1 MAVAVM
7 IPVLCRNELPEFPG
21 PLVESGF
28 RAVEDLDQT
37 TGGRRP
43 RVLFAYDYDP
53 GSAPELDPMA
63 RALTWHAFKKDY
75 QCFFLALWPVGPT
88 KTREAL
94 ALVLPDFPDVVYG
107 EDYVE
112 LGFKAGNEG
121 VIKNVATNLREL
133 FPTDRN
139 GKALSEI
146 PMTREVY
153 SIRDFDLVVN
163 ISAGYPGTKEWVL
176 YATTPKNVTLVAG
189 CTGVQAPLLYPYYP
203 AQMRG
208 LLGAIKGA
216 AEYEKLLGDQYPEY
230 RTDAAG
236 EPRIAFREGRKRMG
250 PQLVAH
256 VTILALILLGNVIMV
271 LERRASGRAA

>member
-1 MAVAVM
+1 MAIAVM
-7 IPVLCRNELPEFPG
+7 TPVLIRSELPEFPG
-21 PLVESGF
+21 SLVTNGF
-28 RAVEDLDQT
+28 NAIEDLDKAT
-37 TGGRRP
+37 SGRRP

-63 RALTWHAFKKDY
+63 RAMTWHAFRKGY
-75 QCFFLALWPVGPT
+75 QCYFMALWPVGPQ

-94 ALVLPDFPDVVYG
+94 GYILPDFPKAQYG

-133 FPTDRN
+133 FPTDKA
-139 GKALSEI
+139 GKALSDI
-146 PMTREVY
+146 PMTRDIY
-153 SIRDFDLVVN
+153 SVGDFDLVVN

-176 YATTPKNVTLVAG
+176 YATTPKNVKLVAG

-203 AQMRG
+203 AQMVG

-216 AEYEKLLGDQYPEY
+216 AEYEKLLGDRYPEF
-230 RTDAAG
+230 RTGADDK
-236 EPRIAFREGRKRMG
+236 PREAFREGRKRMG

-256 VTILALILLGNVIMV
+256 VTILAMIILGNVIMFM
-271 LERRASGRAA
+271 ERRAGRRAA